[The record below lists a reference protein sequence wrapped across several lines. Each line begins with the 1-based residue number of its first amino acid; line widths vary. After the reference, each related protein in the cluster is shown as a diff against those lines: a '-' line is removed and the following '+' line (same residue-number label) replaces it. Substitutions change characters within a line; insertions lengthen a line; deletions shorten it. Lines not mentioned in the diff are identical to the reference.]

1 MWLRIPKI
9 NVLYILDTQT
19 TIFAKLFCSDAIY
32 NVSAAQYTLSAITYT
47 RNVHFNWF
55 NLRSPPENLLFKIM
69 YNLPYFIPLGRIAN
83 STLRE
88 CSEIVGFD
96 PARVLKDR
104 RACSEIVVRTLQ
116 YTYSLLTVYLQFT
129 YSVLTVYLQFAHSLL
144 TVHLQFT
151 YSLLTEYLL
160 NPTFSAH
167 STTIGRV
174 LISSIQCMLARY
186 VHY

>member
-1 MWLRIPKI
+1 MRF
-9 NVLYILDTQT
+9 T
-19 TIFAKLFCSDAIY
+19 TY
-32 NVSAAQYTLSAITYT
+32 SAAQYTLSAITYT

-116 YTYSLLTVYLQFT
+116 FT
-129 YSVLTVYLQFAHSLL
+129 YSLL

-174 LISSIQCMLARY
+174 LISSIQCTLARY
-186 VHY
+186 VHYYRCQQWYDFIACISISEGYWLKFSRIDD